1 MDDLGA
7 SLSAVNSNRESIV
20 ETSLPEDQATQE
32 IDEVDQQEQSTNQ
45 YMELT
50 QAIDKLE
57 D

>member
-20 ETSLPEDQATQE
+20 EASLPEDQATQE